1 MTLILVSCAW
11 IAGILIGS
19 RLDLAPLW
27 LLVGLAP
34 LPGFWLL
41 RHRRKQLALVAVC
54 LFLVLAGIVR
64 YPAATPVPGEGDLE
78 FYNDSGTVTVTGV
91 VADAPEA
98 GAKTTHLRLSVRE
111 ITAARERREV
121 SGVALLF
128 VPPYP
133 VYAYG
138 DSLSVTGKL
147 STPPQLDD
155 FDYAAYLARRGVT
168 ATMLYPDIEVRATDQ
183 GFPPLAWVH
192 SLRGRLAGALAE
204 VLPEPQASLA
214 QGVLLGMRS
223 SIPETVE
230 DDFARSGTAHLLAI
244 SGLHVTII
252 AGLVLGIAA
261 RIFGRRRH
269 LHVWLALTAV
279 WLYALLA
286 GMQAP
291 VSRAAIMASLFLLAE
306 LLGRQRST
314 PTALAFAAALMVAVN
329 PTILWEASFQLSF
342 VAMLGL
348 VTLGPRLQ
356 SLGQRAAAALAGDSD
371 NPVVGGIGGYLTD
384 NLAVTLGVIIA
395 VWPVI
400 AYYFGIVSWVAPL
413 ATLLALPALP
423 WVLISGGLAAGLGII
438 ALPLGQAAGWIAWVF
453 ISYLIAVTGGL
464 ASLPGAASETVHISP
479 VAVAGYYLALLAA
492 IVLWRNRHLFPPLPS
507 ASLITSLPK
516 KWLLPPLLAAAVAST
531 VAAASLPDDK
541 LHVTFLNVGQG
552 DAVLIRTPAGND
564 ILIDGGPNPGALSTE
579 LGRQMPFWDRTIDLV
594 ILTHP
599 HADHLTGLLEVLRR
613 YRVEQVVY
621 PAVETDSPLYDEWL
635 RLIDEA
641 GIRHTVARAG
651 QRIDLGGGN
660 VIELLNPPRPPLSG
674 TESDIDNNGVV
685 VRVSAGS
692 GVGAG
697 VSFLLMADTMLEAER
712 SLIRRRAGL
721 ASTVL
726 KVGHHGS
733 NTSTGAD
740 LLATVDPLVAVIS
753 VGEDNRFGHPTSEV
767 TERLMAQVGE
777 AGIYRTDED
786 GAIEFITDGHRLWVK
801 TDSP

>member
-11 IAGILIGS
+11 IAGILLGS
-19 RLDLAPLW
+19 RLDVAPLW
-27 LLVGLAP
+27 LLAGLAP
-34 LPGFWLL
+34 LPALWLF
-41 RHRRKQLALVAVC
+41 RKRRPPLALITVC

-64 YPAATPVPGEGDLE
+64 YPAASVPGEGDLA
-78 FYNDSGTVTVTGV
+78 FYNDSDAVDMIGV
-91 VADAPEA
+91 VADAPET
-98 GAKTTHLRLSVRE
+98 GGKTTHLRLAVSE
-111 ITAARERREV
+111 ITVAGQPREV
-121 SGVALLF
+121 AGDALLYL
-128 VPPYP
+128 PPYP
-133 VYAYG
+133 TYAYG
-138 DSLSVTGKL
+138 DLLEVTGKL

-155 FDYAAYLARRGVT
+155 FDYAAYLARRGIS
-168 ATMLYPDIEVRATDQ
+168 ATMLYPETEILATDQ
-183 GFPPLAWVH
+183 GFPPLAWIH
-192 SLRGRLAGALAE
+192 SLRGRLADALTE

-223 SIPETVE
+223 SIPETVK

-261 RIFGRRRH
+261 RLFGRRRH

-291 VSRAAIMASLFLLAE
+291 VSRAAIMASLFLIAE
-306 LLGRQRST
+306 MLGRQRST
-314 PTALAFAAALMVAVN
+314 PTALAFAAAAMVAVN

-348 VTLGPRLQ
+348 VTLAPRLQ
-356 SLGQRAAAALAGDSD
+356 SLGQRAIAALAGDDAD
-371 NPVVGGIGGYLTD
+371 NPVVGVIGGYLTD

-395 VWPVI
+395 VWPIV
-400 AYYFGIVSWVAPL
+400 AHYFGIVSWVAPL
-413 ATLLALPALP
+413 TTLLALPALP
-423 WVLISGGLAAGLGII
+423 WVLITGSLAAGLGVV

-464 ASLPGAASETVHISP
+464 ASLPGAASETVRISS
-479 VAVAGYYLALLAA
+479 VTVAGYYLALLAA
-492 IVLWRNRHLFPPLPS
+492 IVLWRNRHLLP
-507 ASLITSLPK
+507 AAVPAAGLIVGLPK
-516 KWLLPPLLAAAVAST
+516 KWLLPPLLAAAVAAT

-541 LHVTFLNVGQG
+541 MHVTFLDVGQG
-552 DAVLIRTPAGND
+552 DAILIRTPAGDD
-564 ILIDGGPNPGALSTE
+564 ILIDGGPSLRAVAVE
-579 LGRQMPFWDRTIDLV
+579 LGRQLPFWDRTLDLV

-599 HADHLTGLLEVLRR
+599 HADHITGLLEVLRR
-613 YRVEQVVY
+613 YRVEQVVC
-621 PAVETDSPLYDEWL
+621 PAIDYDSPLHDEWL
-635 RLIDEA
+635 RLIEEA

-660 VIELLNPPRPPLSG
+660 FIELLNPPRPPLSG
-674 TESDIDNNGVV
+674 TESDVDNNGVV
-685 VRVSAGS
+685 IRVSAGE
-692 GVGAG
+692 
-697 VSFLLMADTMLEAER
+697 VSFLLLPDTMLEAER

-733 NTSTGAD
+733 NTSTSAD
-740 LLATVDPLVAVIS
+740 LLATVDPVIAVIS

-767 TERLMAQVGE
+767 TERLAAEVGE
-777 AGIYRTDED
+777 TGIYRTDED

-801 TDSP
+801 TQSH